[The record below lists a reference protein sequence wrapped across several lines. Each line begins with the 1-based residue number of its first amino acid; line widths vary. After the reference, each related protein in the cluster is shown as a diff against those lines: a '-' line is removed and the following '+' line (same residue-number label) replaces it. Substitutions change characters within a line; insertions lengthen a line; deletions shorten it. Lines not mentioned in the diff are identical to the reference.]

1 MLLILFGRVM
11 PVNDGF
17 VLYIVPKVIKSTKT
31 LRVNIKR
38 EQDSLA
44 NSVTMLRPLL
54 VGDYSA
60 TRADIKRIIKTDTI
74 LKVKLNPCLF
84 NHWTENNVSYS
95 SEELDSIMGQYM
107 LRLKFIL
114 SRYELKPPLGWD
126 ALLDSNLIK
135 DRGFVKYRKL
145 KVIVE

>member
-17 VLYIVPKVIKSTKT
+17 VLYIVPKIINSTKT

-38 EQDSLA
+38 EQESLA
-44 NSVTMLRPLL
+44 ISVNMLRPLL

-60 TRADIKRIIKTDTI
+60 TRTEIKRIFKNDAI

-84 NHWTENNVSYS
+84 NHWTERNIPFDA
-95 SEELDSIMGQYM
+95 EELEVLMSQYM

-114 SRYELKPPLGWD
+114 SRYEMNPPLGWD
-126 ALLDSNLIK
+126 AMLDSNLVK

-145 KVIVE
+145 KVISE